1 MLLVYHVDCE
11 QPLPPMNILHTL
23 LSLVFPESEEHALV
37 HTLTEA
43 DMEQLLRV
51 SPLPHGVGLTS
62 YRDERIRALVWEA
75 KYKKNAHAH
84 ALMAHVLGEYLSSHY
99 DDVPTLIPIP
109 LSPKRAK
116 ERGYNQVEEV
126 LKVVCEDPLLK
137 YDASLLARVRETTPQ
152 TQLGR
157 KERLTNLSGAF
168 AVPDDRRE
176 QVKGKYFILVD
187 DVATTGTTLTEAR
200 RALMHAGAKA
210 VDTVAF
216 AH

>member
-1 MLLVYHVDCE
+1 
-11 QPLPPMNILHTL
+11 MNFFHTL
-23 LSLVFPESEEHALV
+23 LSIVFPETEEQALV
-37 HTLTEA
+37 RALTKA
-43 DMEQLLRV
+43 DIDKLLYV

-62 YRDERIRALVWEA
+62 YRDEQIRALVWEA

-84 ALMAHVLGEYLSSHY
+84 ALMAHVLGEHLSSHY
-99 DDVPTLIPIP
+99 DEVPILIPIP

-126 LKVVCEDPLLK
+126 LKAVCEDPLLR
-137 YDASLLARVRETTPQ
+137 YDASLLVRVRETTPQ

-176 QVKGKYFILVD
+176 QVKGKHFILVD

-210 VDTVAF
+210 VATVAF

>member
-1 MLLVYHVDCE
+1 
-11 QPLPPMNILHTL
+11 MN
-23 LSLVFPESEEHALV
+23 
-37 HTLTEA
+37 TLTEA
-43 DMEQLLRV
+43 DMERLMLV

-62 YRDERIRALVWEA
+62 YRDECIRALVWEA

-84 ALMAHVLGEYLSSHY
+84 ILMGSVVAKYLSTRY

-109 LSPKRAK
+109 LSLKRMK

-126 LKVVCEDPLLK
+126 LKCVCADPLVQ
-137 YDASLLARVRETTPQ
+137 YDATLLTRVRETTPQ

-168 AVPDDRRE
+168 AVPEDRRAA
-176 QVKGKYFILVD
+176 VAGKHFILID
-187 DVATTGTTLTEAR
+187 DVATTGTTLLEAR
-200 RALMHAGAKA
+200 RALMHGGART
-210 VDTVAF
+210 VDCVAF

>member
-1 MLLVYHVDCE
+1 
-11 QPLPPMNILHTL
+11 MNFFHTL
-23 LSLVFPESEEHALV
+23 LSVVFPETSEQALV
-37 HTLTEA
+37 RTLTLA
-43 DMEQLLRV
+43 DAERLMFI
-51 SPLPHGVGLTS
+51 SSLPHGIGLTS
-62 YRDERIRALVWEA
+62 YRDEHIRALVWEA
-75 KYKKNAHAH
+75 KYKRNAHAH
-84 ALMAHVLGEYLSSHY
+84 ALMAHIIRKYLSEHY

-109 LSPKRAK
+109 LSPKRRK

-126 LKVVCEDPLLK
+126 LKVVCEDPLLQ
-137 YDASLLARVRETTPQ
+137 YDAGLLLRVRETTPQ

-168 AVPDDRRE
+168 AVPEDKRPY
-176 QVKGKYFILVD
+176 VKGKHFILID

-200 RALMHAGAKA
+200 RALMHAGAKT